1 MNTLISNL
9 SSIDLLLFHAI
20 NGLCGQN
27 FMIDRVAAHFESLQL
42 KGLVFSATFG
52 ALWFRQTKTQVRDRE
67 TLILLL
73 IAIVLSLVV
82 ARVFANLLPFRV
94 RPMFTSG
101 IGYHAPLF
109 ETNAYFENWSAF
121 PSDTAAIVFAMTT
134 GFWLLSRWW
143 GLLWAGFSIAAMM
156 ARVYFGLHYPGDVLA
171 GALIGVGVML
181 AINSQFMHAHVAA
194 PIIAVEHRAP
204 GLFYGL
210 LFPFILEVSTLFGF
224 TRDIY
229 HAILHLLHGFPTGSF
244 P

>member
-1 MNTLISNL
+1 MSTLISNL

-27 FMIDRVAAHFESLQL
+27 LMIDHVAGRIENLQL
-42 KGLVFSATFG
+42 KGLVFIATFG
-52 ALWFRQTKTQVRDRE
+52 ALWFRHTKTQIRDRE

-109 ETNAYFENWSAF
+109 ETNAYFENWSSF

-181 AINSQFMHAHVAA
+181 AINSQFMHARVAA

-210 LFPFILEVSTLFGF
+210 LFPFILEVSTLFGY
-224 TRDIY
+224 TRGIY
-229 HAILHLLHGFPTGSF
+229 HAISHLLLGGIRHY
-244 P
+244 

>member
-1 MNTLISNL
+1 MSTLISNL

-27 FMIDRVAAHFESLQL
+27 LIIDYVAARIESLQL
-42 KGLVFSATFG
+42 KGLVFIATFG
-52 ALWFRQTKTQVRDRE
+52 ALWFRHTKTQVRDRE

-109 ETNAYFENWSAF
+109 DPGFYFENWSSF

-181 AINSQFMHAHVAA
+181 AINNQFMRAHVAA

-204 GLFYGL
+204 GFFYGL
-210 LFPFILEVSTLFGF
+210 LFPFLLEVSMLFTF
-224 TRDIY
+224 TRSIV
-229 HAILHLLHGFPTGSF
+229 HILYLLLGIRH
-244 P
+244 

>member
-1 MNTLISNL
+1 MNTLISSL
-9 SSIDLLLFHAI
+9 SSIDLLLFQAI

-27 FMIDRVAAHFESLQL
+27 LMIDYVADRIESLQL
-42 KGLVFSATFG
+42 KGLVFIATFG
-52 ALWFRQTKTQVRDRE
+52 ALWFRHSKTQVRDRE

-82 ARVFANLLPFRV
+82 GRVLANLLPFRV

-143 GLLWAGFSIAAMM
+143 GLLWAAFSIAATM
-156 ARVYFGLHYPGDVLA
+156 ARVYFGLHYPGDILA
-171 GALIGVGVML
+171 GALIGVDVML

-194 PIIAVEHRAP
+194 PMIAVERRAP
-204 GLFYGL
+204 GVFYGL
-210 LFPFILEVSTLFGF
+210 LFPLILEISTLFSY
-224 TRDIY
+224 TRSMI
-229 HAILHLLHGFPTGSF
+229 HILYVILGIRH
-244 P
+244 